1 MDWRSCFGILLP
13 IMPPDAPPSPRDR
26 REFYRITVSL
36 PICLQPETE
45 TIEGELVT
53 KPVNLSAG
61 GIGLTINT
69 LYQAN
74 DILSCT
80 LLFPDD
86 VRFKS
91 LIEVLRV
98 DPIAYPAN
106 TYRLHGR
113 FVRITSQDRQLL
125 IQYVLKFQ
133 RDHLTRHYS
142 A

>member
-1 MDWRSCFGILLP
+1 MASD
-13 IMPPDAPPSPRDR
+13 PPTPQPSGRERRDH
-26 REFYRITVSL
+26 YRITVSL

-45 TIEGELVT
+45 TTEEELIERA
-53 KPVNLSAG
+53 VNLSAG
-61 GIGLTINT
+61 GIGITITT
-69 LYQAN
+69 LFQAN

-91 LIEVLRV
+91 FIEVLRV
-98 DPIAYPAN
+98 DPIAYPLN

-113 FVRITSQDRQLL
+113 FIRMSTQEREFLVRMILHL
-125 IQYVLKFQ
+125 Q
-133 RDHLTRHYS
+133 REHLAKHYS